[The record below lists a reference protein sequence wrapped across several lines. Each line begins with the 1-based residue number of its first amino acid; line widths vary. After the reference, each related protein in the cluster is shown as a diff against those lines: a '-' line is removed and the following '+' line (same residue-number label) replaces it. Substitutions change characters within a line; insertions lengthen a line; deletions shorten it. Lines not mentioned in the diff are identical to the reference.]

1 MSAGEIELLPGE
13 RVLWAGE
20 PVQRPLYV
28 AADGVIAPAGLIL
41 AVAALWF
48 LLAKQPSGGAMAGAD
63 VVLVIGLYG
72 AVGRSAVRYL
82 ALGRTTYA
90 ETDSRIIA
98 RSGLFRQK
106 ERASELAGPSA
117 PGSPWPSTK
126 PRPTRRHQKQTQ
138 RPPEDTLAVRSY
150 VLRACGKQRCGRA
163 SRRSGGCSTATTFVL
178 PMMEFGPH

>member
-1 MSAGEIELLPGE
+1 MSAGEIDLLPGE

-48 LLAKQPSGGAMAGAD
+48 LLVKQPSGGAMAGAV
-63 VVLVIGLYG
+63 VVLVLGLYG
-72 AVGRSAVRYL
+72 AVGRQAVRYL

-90 ETDSRIIA
+90 VTDSRIIA

-106 ERASELAGPSA
+106 ERSSELAGLSA
-117 PGSPWPSTK
+117 PVLKPGRSSTGTIGFGEPGSVTLMGVGEPKRVRDLLTK
-126 PRPTRRHQKQTQ
+126 AIDEAKARQA
-138 RPPEDTLAVRSY
+138 PPQSDSPA
-150 VLRACGKQRCGRA
+150 A
-163 SRRSGGCSTATTFVL
+163 
-178 PMMEFGPH
+178 

>member
-1 MSAGEIELLPGE
+1 MSAGEIDLLPGE

-48 LLAKQPSGGAMAGAD
+48 LLAKQPSGGAMAGA
-63 VVLVIGLYG
+63 VIVLVIGVYG

-90 ETDSRIIA
+90 VTDSRIIA

-106 ERASELAGPSA
+106 ERASELAGLSA
-117 PGSPWPSTK
+117 PVLKPGPSRTGTITVGPGTVPLRGVGEPKRVRDLLTK
-126 PRPTRRHQKQTQ
+126 AIDEAKARQA
-138 RPPEDTLAVRSY
+138 PPEPDASDTSA
-150 VLRACGKQRCGRA
+150 A
-163 SRRSGGCSTATTFVL
+163 
-178 PMMEFGPH
+178 

>member
-1 MSAGEIELLPGE
+1 MSAGEIDLLPGE

-48 LLAKQPSGGAMAGAD
+48 LLAREPSGGAMAGAV

-72 AVGRSAVRYL
+72 AIGREAVRYL

-90 ETDSRIIA
+90 VTDSRVIA

-106 ERASELAGPSA
+106 ERASELAGLSA
-117 PGSPWPSTK
+117 PALKPGPSRTGTLSFAESGSVTLMGVGEPKRVRDLLTK
-126 PRPTRRHQKQTQ
+126 AIDEAKARQA
-138 RPPEDTLAVRSY
+138 PP
-150 VLRACGKQRCGRA
+150 A
-163 SRRSGGCSTATTFVL
+163 SDNPAA
-178 PMMEFGPH
+178 

>member
-1 MSAGEIELLPGE
+1 MSAGEIDLLPGE

-41 AVAALWF
+41 TAAALWF
-48 LLAKQPSGGAMAGAD
+48 LLAKQPGGGAMAGAV

-72 AVGRSAVRYL
+72 AVGRSVVRYL

-90 ETDSRIIA
+90 VTDSRIIA

-106 ERASELAGPSA
+106 ERSSELAGLPEPVLKPGPSRTGTLSFAA
-117 PGSPWPSTK
+117 PGTV
-126 PRPTRRHQKQTQ
+126 
-138 RPPEDTLAVRSY
+138 TLM
-150 VLRACGKQRCGRA
+150 GIGE
-163 SRRSGGCSTATTFVL
+163 SRRVRDLLVKAIEEAKSRQAPPDASGSSAA
-178 PMMEFGPH
+178 

>member
-1 MSAGEIELLPGE
+1 MSAGEIDLLPGE

-48 LLAKQPSGGAMAGAD
+48 LLAKQPSGGAMAGAV

-72 AVGRSAVRYL
+72 AVGRSALRYL

-90 ETDSRIIA
+90 VTDSRIIA

-106 ERASELAGPSA
+106 ERASELAGLSA
-117 PGSPWPSTK
+117 PVLKPGPSRAGTITFGSGAVTLMGVGEPKRVRDLLVKAIDEAKS
-126 PRPTRRHQKQTQ
+126 RQA
-138 RPPEDTLAVRSY
+138 PPETGTSA
-150 VLRACGKQRCGRA
+150 A
-163 SRRSGGCSTATTFVL
+163 
-178 PMMEFGPH
+178 